1 MATKIKEENLRM
13 NLIINGDKAK
23 KEMIELQDK
32 IREGTAAVKKLTA
45 ERDLAIKTYGKESFQ
60 AKKLEDQLTR
70 TSGALGLNK
79 KELAAMKEKMDLT
92 TYSMQDLR
100 KHMRQLRTILA
111 ETKPNT
117 PEWTKYNKEL
127 DEAKQRLAEL
137 QGKGQKTGS
146 ALKSMAG
153 KFIGIGTAVAL
164 LTKGLKGAMSNIAD
178 FEQANVNLSTI
189 LGVNVKQMGLL
200 MDDALELGRRTQ
212 YTASQVTGLQTELA
226 KLGFTQTQIHNMT
239 ASTLNFATAVGTDLS
254 SAAALAGATLR
265 IFDLDSKD
273 TDDALG
279 VLAVSTN
286 RSALSFSYLQ
296 TAMSIVG
303 PVAKSFGFSLR
314 DTTTL
319 LGTLANAGFD
329 ASSAATATRN
339 ILLNL
344 ADSSGKLATALGKP
358 VKTFPELMDGLK
370 TLNER
375 GINLNE
381 TLAITDKRSVAAF
394 SRFLSGAED
403 ALALRDALE
412 DVDGELGRIADERM
426 NTVEGAVKSL
436 QSAWEGFTLAFSN
449 SKGPIKNFLQWMA
462 NEINKITDKLEAP
475 ARDTKAN
482 AAEYVDYLF
491 TQEGSEAGVKK
502 RIDDYIAKEEK
513 HLQDL
518 NAELASVVEEEKRT
532 QEKGFRGDEG
542 GLNFGYFIQLALA
555 GHAIKGP
562 SAIEKEKRNL
572 EKRIRDAQDGLN
584 YSYNMQEAFLERQ
597 GAGGASGTSGSG
609 QSGTQAGNAS
619 GAGIDTGKNKTKWS
633 LNNDESFLAAKAAL
647 TKRYNDGELSSKEEY
662 DEQLYQLEIASLN
675 ARLVLNKE
683 KGADRAAIEAD
694 IQKRIMS
701 HNESARKEAEK
712 LESSL
717 QTDKTAA
724 AKDAEEKRYQEDLK
738 AFEKSKSALTDQAK
752 IKEDI
757 EAKHRRYMAKIDADA
772 DNERLQLQAANN
784 KLEIDSIRNAHME
797 RISTMKQ
804 GSLEQKQALKAMRLE
819 IANAELSHMEQYLRD
834 LEALLGKQEGN
845 GSTDEEITKTKQ
857 AIAQAKAEII
867 QVKAVL
873 NGESGKSA
881 FSGTGTGD
889 LFGVS
894 ERQWETLFGHLK
906 EGKFAADDLKA
917 TIAGIGGAAEEG
929 LKIASQ
935 AIAMVNAQ
943 EQKEL
948 KDYQKINDKKKKDL
962 QKRLSAGLISQSQYD
977 RSLEELQEEQDAKE
991 EEMQERQ
998 AERQKK
1004 LSITQAIIQS
1014 ALAVAKTFAEWG
1026 YPYGI
1031 APAAIMAALGA
1042 AQVALIAATPTGFAE
1057 GGEVTRAQDGRKFN
1071 ARLSPN
1077 KRGFIGSP
1085 TILVGEEGGEYVI
1098 PADGL
1103 RNPSLAP
1110 FIGSI
1115 EAARR
1120 AGTLRSINFGA
1131 VSPAMSAFAPAM
1143 ATGGASSPMAVVT
1156 PDYSAIIAEMQ
1167 ALGQKLETVRAVVPL
1182 LGKGGIVEAMD
1193 SYETIKKRGRL

>member
-1 MATKIKEENLRM
+1 MARIKEEDLRL
-13 NLIINGDKAK
+13 NIIINSAGKTQ
-23 KEMIELQDK
+23 LS
-32 IREGTAAVKKLTA
+32 
-45 ERDLAIKTYGKESFQ
+45 DL
-60 AKKLEDQLTR
+60 
-70 TSGALGLNK
+70 
-79 KELAAMKEKMDLT
+79 EKQTKMSTMSLDE
-92 TYSMQDLR
+92 LR
-100 KHMRQLRTILA
+100 KHLKLTNTALGKAVPGTQNWKNLQAEVTRT
-111 ETKPNT
+111 
-117 PEWTKYNKEL
+117 
-127 DEAKQRLAEL
+127 KQRLAEL
-137 QGKGQKTGS
+137 QGGAAKTGS

-164 LTKGLKGAMSNIAD
+164 LTKGLKGALSNIAD

-273 TDDALG
+273 TEDALG

-462 NEINKITDKLEAP
+462 KEINAVTDKLTQKETGGSNPDSYALSLDRIYNGDSTKVWQAIDEDIVKTEAKL
-475 ARDTKAN
+475 AQLQKVWDNHMYSGLNERNRIKKQIDEQSDFLSTLRQAK
-482 AAEYVDYLF
+482 ESYSDYLKF
-491 TQEGSEAGVKK
+491 T
-502 RIDDYIAKEEK
+502 
-513 HLQDL
+513 
-518 NAELASVVEEEKRT
+518 
-532 QEKGFRGDEG
+532 
-542 GLNFGYFIQLALA
+542 
-555 GHAIKGP
+555 
-562 SAIEKEKRNL
+562 
-572 EKRIRDAQDGLN
+572 
-584 YSYNMQEAFLERQ
+584 
-597 GAGGASGTSGSG
+597 SGTYNESSETET
-609 QSGTQAGNAS
+609 SSSSS

-683 KGADRAAIEAD
+683 KGADRTAIEAD

-757 EAKHRRYMAKIDADA
+757 EAKHRRNMAKIDADA

-867 QVKAVL
+867 QVKSVL

-894 ERQWETLFGHLK
+894 ESQWESLFGHLK
-906 EGKFAADDLKA
+906 DGKFAAEDLKA

-948 KDYQKINDKKKKDL
+948 KDYQKINDKKKKAL
-962 QKRLSAGLISQSQYD
+962 QKRLSAGLISQAQYD
-977 RSLEELQEEQDAKE
+977 RSLEDLQEEQDAKE

-1026 YPYGI
+1026 YPLGI

-1143 ATGGASSPMAVVT
+1143 ATGGASSSMAVVT